1 MSEPKSSSDVFEID
15 RIRRLVELMKEH
27 DLSEVDLRESRQ
39 RIRICRGPKDAPRVA
54 YSAPPSSEPRAPS
67 PAAPASKPADAANIT
82 VIKSP
87 MVGTFYAR
95 PNPKAEPY
103 VKIGDRVDTTTTV
116 CIIEA
121 MKVFNEIPAEVRG
134 KLVAVLCEDG
144 EAVEFEDENGYAGVT
159 YYAVFASDGEAW
171 LSWVVEGWNAASL
184 ELEGGEVDN
193 SWWIGNGSGEEED
206 GKGLIKGCGCGG
218 SEASPGTPWLLLAL
232 LAGFR
237 GRRSKPAWYTPSVGG
252 TQ

>member
-1 MSEPKSSSDVFEID
+1 MTEPKATSDVFEIA

-54 YSAPPSSEPRAPS
+54 YAPPPPPPVSSAGGAA
-67 PAAPASKPADAANIT
+67 AAPKAAPADAANIT

-87 MVGTFYAR
+87 MVGTFYIR

-103 VKIGDRVDTTTTV
+103 VKIGDSVDTTTTV

-144 EAVEFEDENGYAGVT
+144 EAVEFDKPL
-159 YYAVFASDGEAW
+159 FK
-171 LSWVVEGWNAASL
+171 
-184 ELEGGEVDN
+184 VDTT
-193 SWWIGNGSGEEED
+193 
-206 GKGLIKGCGCGG
+206 
-218 SEASPGTPWLLLAL
+218 A
-232 LAGFR
+232 
-237 GRRSKPAWYTPSVGG
+237 
-252 TQ
+252 